1 MTRRAVVFW
10 TAIAAV
16 IALLWANLPYL
27 IGYANSTPTNRFGGF
42 FLYEQD
48 GYSYLAK
55 MRQGAQGAWDF
66 HLPYTSEDEYQT
78 GGFVYPFYLVIG
90 KLGLDPAF
98 LYHAARLIGSL
109 GLLLALY
116 RLLTRFISDQRWQM
130 WAWWLLLFSGGWGL
144 LYSFIDAHY
153 VAYELIAPDASIF
166 SMLYG
171 PPHIMIGAALLLI
184 WINYTLDSFQTDRAQ
199 LPRRLL
205 IANGLGALTALSRE
219 AYGPAFAGIF
229 AAYLIALAI
238 QRKSVPWREGLIA
251 ALSSITAGAYGV
263 YLIIAFRASPG
274 LAAWSAQNEFTS
286 PMLIDLV
293 LGFAPLLLLAAL
305 GIWLLRSHAPHTTQQ
320 PALVTRHSS
329 LLFAWLVAGPI
340 MAYLPI
346 AISRRLIIGWQIP
359 LSIFAAYG
367 LLRLWR
373 KRRAFAIAASM
384 IVLPTTLLIILG
396 GATRVTAQQPPLYQ
410 SADELAALNWLGVN
424 TTDRDVVLSEWD
436 FGNLVPI
443 YANARVFIGHPIE
456 TIDYQ
461 NKRALVDE
469 FFTAL
474 DSAQRRDLLQRWHIT
489 LIVAEGDRVLSDFPV
504 VFQSGS
510 YRLYRAAP

>member
-10 TAIAAV
+10 TAVAAV
-16 IALLWANLPYL
+16 IALLWANLPYF
-27 IGYANSTPTNRFGGF
+27 IGYANSTPTNHFGGF

-66 HLPYTSEDEYQT
+66 HLPYTSEYEYQT

-98 LYHAARLIGSL
+98 LYHAARWIGSL
-109 GLLLALY
+109 GLVLALY
-116 RLLTRFISDQRWQM
+116 RLLTRFISDQRWRV

-144 LYSFIDAHY
+144 LYSFIDPHY

-171 PPHIMIGAALLLI
+171 PPHIVIGAALLLI
-184 WINYTLDSFQTDRAQ
+184 WINYTLDSFQADRAQ
-199 LPRRLL
+199 LPQRLL

-229 AAYLIALAI
+229 AAYLIALAL
-238 QRKSVPWREGLIA
+238 QRRAVPWREGLIA
-251 ALSSITAGAYGV
+251 VLSSITAGVYGV
-263 YLIIAFRASPG
+263 YLIIAFRTSPG

-293 LGFAPLLLLAAL
+293 LGFAPLLVLAII
-305 GIWLLRSHAPHTTQQ
+305 GLRPSPRA
-320 PALVTRHSS
+320 TRVP
-329 LLFAWLVAGPI
+329 LPDRERGRGEDLFLFAWLVVSPI

-346 AISRRLIIGWQIP
+346 TISRRLIVGWQIP

-367 LLRLWR
+367 LLQLWH
-373 KRRAFAIAASM
+373 KRCAFAIVASI
-384 IVLPTTLLIILG
+384 IVLPATLLIILG
-396 GATRVTAQQPPLYQ
+396 GTARVRAQQPPLYQ
-410 SADELAALNWLGVN
+410 PAAELAALNWLGAN
-424 TTDRDVVLSEWD
+424 TTDRDVVLSQWE

-456 TIDYQ
+456 TIDFQ
-461 NKRALVDE
+461 NKHAQVDE
-469 FFTAL
+469 FFTTL
-474 DSAQRRDLLQRWHIT
+474 NSAQRRDFIQRWHIT
-489 LIVAEGDRVLSDFPV
+489 LIAAEGNRVLSDFPV

-510 YRLYRAAP
+510 YRLYRASP